1 MHERIKARKIADVL
15 VSYYFRNHIDD
26 MTVDLKVADS
36 GTTIAIHGKTDAPI
50 PDIYSVCEGLHQTR
64 RVEFEDM
71 YEDLIGTRSAED
83 DLELLALIVDEAE
96 VAFEENILTLTV
108 HRFRKP

>member
-15 VSYYFRNHIDD
+15 VSYFFRNHIDD
-26 MTVDLKVADS
+26 MTVDLKVAGS

-50 PDIYSVCEGLHQTR
+50 ADIRSVCDQLHQTR

-71 YEDLIGTRSAED
+71 YDDLIGTRSAED

-96 VAFEENILTLTV
+96 VSFEDNVLTLTV
-108 HRFRKP
+108 HRYRQS